1 MREVEA
7 PTAAGQTVFVEE
19 RSGEHW
25 RVECLGEALAVGD
38 RIAFAPLSRSEDRT
52 GAARGRARG
61 AGGGGAGVREG
72 AMLRLLEAPRSE
84 WVCTLHDR
92 DGRLRLVPFG
102 GLEAPGLSLRRRDAG
117 DAQDGD
123 RVVVVELAAKPR
135 RPQRASGAATRR
147 RTRPVRVAEVLGPA
161 GSPQADHRALVWKHR
176 LATEFPRRTRLEAAA
191 VEEAIPRDELARRLD
206 LRHLPFITIDPA
218 SARDHDDAVFAEE
231 RPPDRLEPV
240 PSGARPAADPED
252 RSASQ
257 PAKSRGWARR
267 LWVAIA
273 DVAHFVPEGSALDS
287 EARRRGNSVYF
298 PDRAIPMLPEHLSA
312 GVCSLRPDVDR
323 LAMVVELRLTAEGG
337 VADALFH
344 EALIRSHA
352 RLAYEEAAAWLDRAG
367 PRAAA
372 DEPDWGGSLRC
383 LDRIAGQLLRR
394 RREAG
399 AILLELPDL
408 AIEVDELGRPIDCAV
423 RTRNRAHILIEEA
436 MLAANRAVA
445 AALDRAGRPTLHRV
459 HLPPSPQKL
468 AALASL
474 LERLGLDVGD
484 EETLV
489 EPRVLNRILEQV
501 KGSPS
506 EERVHTAA
514 LRSMSQA
521 RYELEPRGHFALHFE
536 HYLHFTSPIRR
547 YADLEVHRALKRW
560 LADRPDSARAER
572 EQRERGARL
581 AIWLSG
587 RERLAIDVERDAAAL
602 ACCALLRGREGTRF
616 AARVVA
622 TSDFGLFVRLDSPAA
637 SGLVPMRTLPGVWRH
652 DSDEELLIG
661 PRSGARIGVG
671 DEIEVR
677 LLEVDS
683 DRGRLAFGLEQGT
696 RDEREGGGEGPRRPP
711 RKRERSAR
719 SSRGARTKPRS
730 S

>member
-19 RSGEHW
+19 RSGERW
-25 RVECLGEALAVGD
+25 RVQCLGEALAVGD
-38 RIAFAPLSRSEDRT
+38 RIAFAPTSKSGDPT
-52 GAARGRARG
+52 GVARGRG
-61 AGGGGAGVREG
+61 GHAGGARAREG
-72 AMLRLLEAPRSE
+72 AMVRLLEAPRSQ
-84 WVCTLHDR
+84 WVCTLNDR

-102 GLEAPGLSLRRRDAG
+102 GLEAPGFSLRRRDAG
-117 DAQDGD
+117 DARDGD
-123 RVVVVELAAKPR
+123 RVVVVELAGKSHRPR
-135 RPQRASGAATRR
+135 RAAGATPRR
-147 RTRPVRVAEVLGPA
+147 RTLAVRVADVLGPA

-176 LATEFPRRTRLEAAA
+176 LTTDFPRRTRLETAA
-191 VEEAIPRDELARRLD
+191 VEEAIPPAEIARRLD

-231 RPPDRLEPV
+231 RPPVRLESV
-240 PSGARPAADPED
+240 RSDALPAADPEE
-252 RSASQ
+252 RSS
-257 PAKSRGWARR
+257 PLPSRNRGWARR

-273 DVAHFVPEGSALDS
+273 DVSHFVPEGSALDS
-287 EARRRGNSVYF
+287 EARRRGNSIYF
-298 PDRAIPMLPEHLSA
+298 PNRAIPMLPEHLSA
-312 GVCSLRPDVDR
+312 GVCSLRPEVDR
-323 LAMVVELRLTAEGG
+323 LAMVVELRLTAEGD

-352 RLAYEEAAAWLDRAG
+352 RLAYEEAAAWLDQAA
-367 PRAAA
+367 PRAA
-372 DEPDWGGSLRC
+372 DGEPVWGGSLRC

-399 AILLELPDL
+399 AILLELPEL
-408 AIEVDELGRPIDCAV
+408 AIEVDELGRPVDCAV

-445 AALDRAGRPTLHRV
+445 SALDRAGRATLHRV
-459 HLPPSPQKL
+459 HLPPSPRKL
-468 AALASL
+468 AVLAAL
-474 LERLGLDVGD
+474 LERLGLAVGD
-484 EETLV
+484 EGELA

-547 YADLEVHRALKRW
+547 YADLEVHRALRRW
-560 LADRPDSARAER
+560 LAGRPDSEGPDSARAER

-587 RERLAIDVERDAAAL
+587 RERLAIEVERDAAAL

-622 TSDFGLFVRLDSPAA
+622 TSEFGLFVRLESPAA
-637 SGLVPMRTLPGVWRH
+637 SGLVPLRTLPGVWRH
-652 DSDEELLIG
+652 EPDEELLIA

-683 DRGRLAFGLEQGT
+683 DRGRLAFGLEQRP
-696 RDEREGGGEGPRRPP
+696 RDEREGPRPERQG
-711 RKRERSAR
+711 RERAPR
-719 SSRGARTKPRS
+719 SSRRQRTPRS

>member
-19 RSGEHW
+19 RSGERW
-25 RVECLGEALAVGD
+25 RVQCLGEALAVGD
-38 RIAFAPLSRSEDRT
+38 RIAFAPLSRSEDP
-52 GAARGRARG
+52 AGRARG
-61 AGGGGAGVREG
+61 RGAGSVRAREG
-72 AMLRLLEAPRSE
+72 AMVRLLEAPRSE
-84 WVCTLHDR
+84 WVCTLHDH

-123 RVVVVELAAKPR
+123 RVVVVEVVGKPR
-135 RPQRASGAATRR
+135 RPRRAAGTMPRR
-147 RTRPVRVAEVLGPA
+147 RTLAVRVAVRVAEVLGPA

-176 LATEFPRRTRLEAAA
+176 LTTEFPRRARLESTA
-191 VEEAIPRDELARRLD
+191 VEETIPPAELARRLD

-240 PSGARPAADPED
+240 RGGARPAADPD
-252 RSASQ
+252 AQSARPPSG
-257 PAKSRGWARR
+257 RGGWARR

-273 DVAHFVPEGSALDS
+273 DVAHFVPEDSALDS

-312 GVCSLRPDVDR
+312 GVCSLRPEVDR

-352 RLAYEEAAAWLDRAG
+352 RLAYEEAAAWLDQAP
-367 PRAAA
+367 PRAADA
-372 DEPDWGGSLRC
+372 EPVWGGSLRC

-399 AILLELPDL
+399 AILLELPEL
-408 AIEVDELGRPIDCAV
+408 AIEVDELGRPVDIAV

-445 AALDRAGRPTLHRV
+445 SALDRAGRPTLHRV
-459 HLPPSPQKL
+459 HLPPSPKKLGIL
-468 AALASL
+468 AAL
-474 LERLGLDVGD
+474 LERLGLAVED
-484 EETLV
+484 EGELA

-560 LADRPDSARAER
+560 LADRPDSARADR

-581 AIWLSG
+581 AVWLSG
-587 RERLAIDVERDAAAL
+587 RERLAIEVERDAAAL

-622 TSDFGLFVRLDSPAA
+622 TSEFGLFVRLESPAA

-652 DSDEELLIG
+652 EPDEELLIG

-671 DEIEVR
+671 DEIEVC
-677 LLEVDS
+677 LIEVDS
-683 DRGRLAFGLEQGT
+683 DRGRLAFRLEQGP
-696 RDEREGGGEGPRRPP
+696 RDAREEARPP
-711 RKRERSAR
+711 QRGRDRASRSSSR
-719 SSRGARTKPRS
+719 SSRRQRRPRS